1 MDVTAESKLV
11 INTVA
16 ELKGKYGKNTL
27 LDVLLGANNAKI
39 DSINGKSLKMYG
51 CLANK
56 NKSLVIK
63 IIDNLLINGYL
74 ITYKK
79 YDYPLIK
86 LGDYSHLKEKDDKLI
101 IKIIEEDKKVA
112 SNENTKEEVICHHR
126 DINYLRN

>member
-1 MDVTAESKLV
+1 
-11 INTVA
+11 
-16 ELKGKYGKNTL
+16 
-27 LDVLLGANNAKI
+27 
-39 DSINGKSLKMYG
+39 MYG

-86 LGDYSHLKEKDDKLI
+86 LGDYSRLKEKDAKLI
-101 IKIIEEDKKVA
+101 IKFIEEDKKVA